1 MTADEKSNGDG
12 RPARRTRIWSCM
24 PFQGPGDPVWAV
36 MAGDLVVA
44 LVKEERDAQAIC
56 RARGELTR
64 MLVDSRR
71 QSARIRALGEE
82 NKLLM
87 ATLRRVTDVL
97 QRSFSPMEMINAK
110 QEVSRVIKK
119 AARGGRCA

>member
-1 MTADEKSNGDG
+1 
-12 RPARRTRIWSCM
+12 
-24 PFQGPGDPVWAV
+24 
-36 MAGDLVVA
+36 
-44 LVKEERDAQAIC
+44 
-56 RARGELTR
+56 

-87 ATLRRVTDVL
+87 ATLQRVTDVL